1 MFRITVVEHE
11 SIDIIVGVE
20 LTLESFGERGNGDKV
35 TGLLWLKWRSSFKN
49 RNGHLLE
56 PDPSWLKSMLRD
68 KLSGGEMRA
77 LS

>member
-1 MFRITVVEHE
+1 MFRIVVGEHE
-11 SIDIIVGVE
+11 SIDIIVEVE
-20 LTLESFGERGNGDKV
+20 RTLEPFGEREIGDKV
-35 TGLLWLKWRSSFKN
+35 TGLLWLKLRSSLKN

-68 KLSGGEMRA
+68 KLSGGAMGA